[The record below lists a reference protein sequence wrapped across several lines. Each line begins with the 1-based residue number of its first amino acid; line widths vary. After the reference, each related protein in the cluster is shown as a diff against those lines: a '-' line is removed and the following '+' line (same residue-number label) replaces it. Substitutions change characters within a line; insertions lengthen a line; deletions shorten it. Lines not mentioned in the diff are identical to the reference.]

1 MPSDLVDSWYFI
13 TMKTY
18 FEEYLNKVCDKHFI
32 QSQWAKLE
40 GIFFW
45 GEEIFEITL
54 SYPLILK
61 NVETEA

>member
-18 FEEYLNKVCDKHFI
+18 FEEYLNKVCDKHFT

-40 GIFFW
+40 GIFFG